1 MRDMLHYL
9 LEESA
14 VRKNILLTLCA
25 SLIVT
30 GVVSTTVPAEAKK
43 AKSSGPL
50 PFTSKE
56 KANGAKYH
64 PEILKEFGG
73 AYQSP
78 QTNYV
83 QSVGKKIAL
92 QSGLANSEGEFT
104 VTFLNSAVNNAFAIE
119 GGYVYIT
126 RQLAA
131 LCNSEAEMAG
141 VLGHEVGHTAA
152 RHSKKR
158 QKQATIANILGA
170 IGTIG
175 GAMLGDSGGLAGA
188 LGGAAKQYSGQLAQL
203 FTLSYSRGQEEQAD
217 DLGILYLSKA
227 GYDPSALSAM
237 LNSLA
242 LQTAVDAKAAG
253 LNSHS
258 VPEWASTHPDPAKR
272 VVRALSVAKKYPAI
286 TVRKADNHLNAIN
299 GMLYDDDPKEGVI
312 EGQEFLHPDLRLR
325 FAVPQGYGMSNG
337 SQAVSINGNG
347 GKALFTTQPYN
358 GDRKAYIDA
367 AFKAV
372 VGDQQQ
378 ASYGAIKNPTVNG
391 IQAFYASTNVQT
403 QQSGVVTL
411 MVFAY
416 EWGPNQAFHFVTIT
430 PSNSMPFESMFESV
444 TRLNDRQAADIKPRK
459 IRVVTASRSDTVA
472 TLSSRMAYKNFQ
484 TERFL
489 ALNGMN
495 ASSTITSGQRLKIV
509 TY

>member
-1 MRDMLHYL
+1 MRNKL
-9 LEESA
+9 
-14 VRKNILLTLCA
+14 LLTLAA
-25 SLIVT
+25 SALAV
-30 GVVSTTVPAEAKK
+30 GAVSTDAAFA
-43 AKSSGPL
+43 AKSKSSEPL
-50 PFTSKE
+50 PFSSKE

-78 QTNYV
+78 KTAYV
-83 QSVGKKIAL
+83 ERVGKKIAL
-92 QSGLANSEGEFT
+92 QSGLANSESEFT

-158 QKQATIANILGA
+158 QKQATIANILGT

-175 GAMLGDSGGLAGA
+175 GAILGDNGGLAGA
-188 LGGAAKQYSGQLAQL
+188 LGGVAREYSGALAQI
-203 FTLSYSRGQEEQAD
+203 FTLKYSRGQEEQAD
-217 DLGILYLSKA
+217 DLGIKYLSKA

-242 LQTAVDAKAAG
+242 LQTAVDAKVAG
-253 LNSHS
+253 LNGHS

-272 VVRALSVAKKYPAI
+272 VVRAATNAKKYPKSTTRNADAHLKAI
-286 TVRKADNHLNAIN
+286 D

-325 FAVPQGYGMSNG
+325 FAVPSGYGMSHG
-337 SQAVSINGNG
+337 TQAVTISGTG
-347 GKALFTTQPYN
+347 GKALFTTQAYS
-358 GDRKAYIDA
+358 GDRKAYVDA

-378 ASYGAIKNPTVNG
+378 VNYGQIQQTTVNG
-391 IQAFYASTNVQT
+391 IPAFYATANVQT

-411 MVFAY
+411 TVFAY
-416 EWGPNQAFHFVTIT
+416 EWATNQAFHFVTIVPANTT
-430 PSNSMPFESMFESV
+430 PFTSMYESV
-444 TRLNDRQAADIKPRK
+444 ARLTDKQAAEIKPRK
-459 IRVVTASRSDTVA
+459 IRVVTAGRSDTVA
-472 TLSSRMAYKNFQ
+472 SLAGRMAYKNFQ

-489 ALNGMN
+489 ALNGLSAN
-495 ASSTITSGQRLKIV
+495 ATLTSGQKVKIV
-509 TY
+509 IY

>member
-1 MRDMLHYL
+1 MRTKLF
-9 LEESA
+9 
-14 VRKNILLTLCA
+14 LTLAA
-25 SLIVT
+25 STLAV
-30 GVVSTTVPAEAKK
+30 GAVSTDGVYAAK
-43 AKSSGPL
+43 AKSSEPL
-50 PFTSKE
+50 PFSAKE

-78 QTNYV
+78 QTAYV
-83 QSVGKKIAL
+83 ERVGKKIAL

-175 GAMLGDSGGLAGA
+175 GAMLGDQGGLAGA
-188 LGGAAKQYSGQLAQL
+188 LGGVAREYSGALAQI
-203 FTLSYSRGQEEQAD
+203 FTLKYSRGQEEQAD
-217 DLGILYLSKA
+217 DLGIKYLSKA
-227 GYDPSALSAM
+227 GYDPTALSAM

-253 LNSHS
+253 LNGHS

-272 VVRALSVAKKYPAI
+272 VVRAAANAKKYPASSLRNAD
-286 TVRKADNHLNAIN
+286 THLKAID
-299 GMLYDDDPKEGVI
+299 GMMYDDDPREGVI

-325 FAVPQGYGMSNG
+325 FAVPAGFGMSNG
-337 SQAVSINGNG
+337 TQAVTISGNG
-347 GKALFTTQPYN
+347 GKALFTTQAYN
-358 GDRKAYIDA
+358 GDQRAYIDA

-378 ASYGAIKNPTVNG
+378 VNYGQIQQRSVNG
-391 IQAFYASTNVQT
+391 IPAFFATANVQT
-403 QQSGVVTL
+403 QQSGVVSLT
-411 MVFAY
+411 VFAY
-416 EWGPNQAFHFVTIT
+416 EWASNQAFHFVTIT
-430 PSNSMPFESMFESV
+430 PANSSPFASMYESV
-444 TRLNDRQAADIKPRK
+444 ARLTDKQAAEIKPRK
-459 IRVVTASRSDTVA
+459 IRIVTVGKADTVA
-472 TLSSRMAYKNFQ
+472 TLAGRMAYKNFQ

-489 ALNGMN
+489 ALNGLASN
-495 ASSTITSGQRLKIV
+495 ASVTSGQKVKIV

>member
-1 MRDMLHYL
+1 MRNKL
-9 LEESA
+9 
-14 VRKNILLTLCA
+14 LLT
-25 SLIVT
+25 
-30 GVVSTTVPAEAKK
+30 VVSSALAVGAVTSDGAYA
-43 AKSSGPL
+43 AKSKSSEPL
-50 PFTSKE
+50 PFSSKE

-78 QTNYV
+78 QTAYV
-83 QSVGKKIAL
+83 ERVGKKIAL
-92 QSGLANSEGEFT
+92 QSGLANSENEFT

-158 QKQATIANILGA
+158 QKQAAIANILGA

-175 GAMLGDSGGLAGA
+175 GAMLGDQGGLAGA
-188 LGGAAKQYSGQLAQL
+188 LGGVAREYSGALAQI
-203 FTLSYSRGQEEQAD
+203 FTLKYSRGQDEQAD
-217 DLGILYLSKA
+217 DLGIKYLSKA
-227 GYDPSALSAM
+227 GYDPTALSAM

-253 LNSHS
+253 LNGHS

-272 VVRALSVAKKYPAI
+272 VVRAAANAKKYPASSLRNAD
-286 TVRKADNHLNAIN
+286 THLKAID
-299 GMLYDDDPKEGVI
+299 GMMYDDDPREGVI

-325 FAVPQGYGMSNG
+325 FAVPSGFGMSNG
-337 SQAVSINGNG
+337 TQAVTISGNS
-347 GKALFTTQPYN
+347 GKALFTTQAYN
-358 GDRKAYIDA
+358 GDQRAYIDA

-378 ASYGAIKNPTVNG
+378 VNYGQIQQRSVNG
-391 IQAFYASTNVQT
+391 IPAFFATANVQT
-403 QQSGVVTL
+403 QQSGVVSLT
-411 MVFAY
+411 VFAY
-416 EWGPNQAFHFVTIT
+416 EWASNQAFHFVTIT
-430 PSNSMPFESMFESV
+430 PANSSTFASMYESV
-444 TRLNDRQAADIKPRK
+444 ARLTDKQAAEIKPRK
-459 IRVVTASRSDTVA
+459 IRIVTVGKADTVA
-472 TLSSRMAYKNFQ
+472 TLAGRMAYKNFQ

-489 ALNGMN
+489 ALNGLASN
-495 ASSTITSGQRLKIV
+495 ATVTSCQKVKIV